1 VQFDKE
7 KYKEFLT
14 KHSKEGTDPV
24 DLLERYAVTLSAS
37 TSDAE
42 VKEQLTAVRAYWNQT
57 ANGNSR
63 AAKKA
68 DWCRKQD
75 TGLKAQHGEKLDTV
89 GWWREKA
96 RAEADKSQAAI
107 EALAQALKQAY
118 GQLGVVTADDLA
130 RDGARN
136 KLPAEQ
142 AAQAARLAGLPV
154 IDKKITLPDQPL
166 SSTAFKDLQKDLN
179 DCQVATIPE
188 LLHPGSG
195 PFRIVAGYECIKN
208 PALRLDVAAINERIT
223 EAGKAMNPVN
233 DARMA
238 ALRKLS
244 DAVKRQVEPQTVA
257 LYHLM
262 QLVADTQPVMAKQ
275 ELQKAGV
282 EERDAA
288 TIAALLQGRQKAS
301 RVSRL
306 DQVLTHLA
314 DGQLAEAASLT
325 SSLPDGDEKTE
336 AAKQVTAKQQELADL
351 LAKAEAARQQ
361 ADEAQAERLLQAAR
375 LISQADADD
384 LLRRLPLAPPGPVDA
399 TGDGA
404 SVKLFWQRGPGHD
417 DSTRYAVAR
426 AEGRAPRAPGDGAL
440 VYTGAETT
448 CADSGATA
456 AADVQYGVF
465 ATAEGRP
472 PSRPVVISVRPLP
485 PVWDFKAETGVGSV
499 SLHWQAK
506 PAAQVRL
513 TRIAP
518 VNEQVRVAPGSS
530 SAQLRDLPDGIA
542 QVFEAVAVYRGAD
555 GSEILSHP
563 ATVTA
568 VPRGEAKPNDTL
580 RVTATMAAGQT
591 RVRASWKQIDSSK
604 VSLLLTPRDQPW
616 PFRSVISPE
625 EMTRGGTL
633 LTGHVDASGA
643 DRTLEVE
650 LPGGLHYLTP
660 LSEGGTG
667 VAVGLSRSVAVI
679 DPVTNLAATVFA
691 EHATIAWHW
700 PSSVQLAEVSWKPVG
715 DGEDEWQSF
724 LISSAEYRSK
734 GGAQVP
740 LGARPTDVEVRA
752 VVTANG
758 KRYPSAPVT
767 ASVARVV
774 KVPIRYR
781 VNKLGPFGRGRKLTF
796 TVDQPCS
803 GTAVRLLAVP
813 GPVMPTKPN
822 EGVVVFETTL
832 SLSPGVPAEHRVE
845 LPKTIKKPYW
855 VRCFVMSGPGRL
867 IDPPVGDLKED

>member
-14 KHSKEGTDPV
+14 KHSREGTDPV
-24 DLLERYAVTLSAS
+24 DLLERYAVTLSGS

-75 TGLKAQHGEKLDTV
+75 TGLKAQHGEKLDSV

-154 IDKKITLPDQPL
+154 IDKKTALPDQPL

-179 DCQVATIPE
+179 DCQVATIAE

-233 DARMA
+233 DAKLA

-244 DAVKRQVEPQTVA
+244 DAVKRKVEPQAVA

-262 QLVADTQPVMAKQ
+262 ELVADTQPVMAKQ

-336 AAKQVTAKQQELADL
+336 ASKQVTAKQQELATL
-351 LAKAEAARQQ
+351 LAQAEAARQQ

-417 DSTRYAVAR
+417 GSTRYAVAR
-426 AEGRAPRAPGDGAL
+426 AEGRGPRAPGDGAL
-440 VYTGAETT
+440 VYTGTETT
-448 CADSGATA
+448 CADSDAPA

-518 VNEQVRVAPGSS
+518 VNEQVRLPPGSS
-530 SAQLRDLPDGIA
+530 SVQLRDLPDGIA
-542 QVFEAVAVYRGAD
+542 QVFEAVAVYRGHD

-580 RVTATMAAGQT
+580 RVSATMTAGRT

-604 VSLLLTPRDQPW
+604 VSLLVTSREQPW

-625 EMTRGGTL
+625 EMTRGGTV
-633 LTGHVDASGA
+633 LTGHVDASGP

-667 VAVGLSRSVAVI
+667 VAVGRSRSVAVI
-679 DPVTNLAATVFA
+679 DPVTNLTATVFA
-691 EHATIAWHW
+691 ERATIAWHW
-700 PSSVQLAEVSWKPVG
+700 PSSVQLAEVSWKPTG
-715 DGEDEWQSF
+715 DSEDERQSF
-724 LISSAEYRSK
+724 VISSAEYRSN
-734 GGAQVP
+734 GGAHVP
-740 LGARPTDVEVRA
+740 LGARPIDVEVRA

-758 KRYPSAPVT
+758 KRYPSAPAA

-781 VNKLGPFGRGRKLTF
+781 VNKLGPFGRGRKLAF

-803 GTAVRLLAVP
+803 GTAVRLIAVP

-832 SLSPGVPAEHRVE
+832 SLVPGVPAEHRLE